1 LIPLGVIL
9 ELLILKTNQ
18 LLFFRDFIGLVAFVA
33 VSGALV
39 NEI

>member
-18 LLFFRDFIGLVAFVA
+18 LLFFWDFIALVASKTIA
-33 VSGALV
+33 GALFDQT
-39 NEI
+39 